1 MKSLQAKL
9 VSMLSLMLAVS
20 LLLAIFLIFQARSE
34 QNMAATYEIM
44 DKVAGHMNMAASWQ
58 AIERGVGATIL
69 GSASPPSGLVRKFHD
84 LGEKGDKEVQE
95 GLEYAQK
102 LMELLD
108 DSDMAH
114 AVNTWKSAYERLVAA
129 RPKVVGHS
137 IKIPDWIEV
146 ATKNIEAE
154 FFVRGVTFEPRN
166 HKEQVLLYNSVL
178 RANVATLA
186 EYAGRERALLGGAIA
201 AKNPLTQDAK
211 EKLKRFRAFVESAS
225 KQILAIK
232 DLAGTPPVLAQAI
245 TNYENEFLGP
255 YQELREKVYKVSDLK
270 LRNRYRS
277 GGVMTDDEA
286 QYPVDGSQWI
296 ARATKA
302 INSALAISN
311 IVGDLSKEAVREIN
325 TQARN
330 SIILNT
336 SLFLASVL
344 IFFLVFMF
352 IRRSVVNPIYT
363 IIGALSEGSQQI
375 ASASSDISSSS
386 QSLAEG
392 STEQAS
398 SLEETSSALDM
409 VASQT
414 RQNADNANQANSLAS
429 STRHDAEE
437 GNKTMD
443 EMIEAMKAINRSSD
457 EIGKIIKVIEEIA
470 FQTNLLA
477 LNAAVEAARAGEH
490 GKGFAVVAEEVR
502 NLAQRSA
509 TAAKDTA
516 SLIEDAVKKAAS
528 GSEMAKKAGEMLGG
542 IVKNVQKVTDI
553 VAEIA
558 AASNDQAQGV
568 DQVNTAVAQMDKVT
582 QQNAATAEES
592 AAASEELNAQADS
605 LNDIVTKLN
614 ALISGSSSVSATVSS
629 RSRGAQSEVPRK
641 MALPAHAPARQT
653 TPGKTHVAT
662 TAPRPAPNPARDK
675 SANDIIPMDDFED
688 F

>member
-20 LLLAIFLIFQARSE
+20 LLLAVFLVWQARSE
-34 QNMAATYEIM
+34 HNLATTYEIM

-69 GSASPPSGLVRKFHD
+69 GSDSPPSGLVSKFHD
-84 LGEKGDKEVQE
+84 LGEKGDKEVQL
-95 GLEYAQK
+95 GFDRAR
-102 LMELLD
+102 ELIELTGD
-108 DSDMAH
+108 TDMTQ
-114 AVNTWKSAYERLVAA
+114 AVDAWKSAHERLVAT

-137 IKIPDWIEV
+137 IKTPDWI
-146 ATKNIEAE
+146 AISTKNIEAE
-154 FFVRGVTFEPRN
+154 FFVRGVAFAPRN

-178 RANVATLA
+178 RSNVATLA

-201 AKNPLTQDAK
+201 QKNPLTQSVK
-211 EKLKRFRAFVESAS
+211 EKLKKFRAFVESAS
-225 KQILAIK
+225 RHILEIK
-232 DLAGTPPVLAQAI
+232 ELSSTPPVLAQAI
-245 TNYENEFLGP
+245 SDYEKEFLGP

-311 IVGDLSKEAVREIN
+311 TVGDLSEKAVQEIN
-325 TQARN
+325 RQSRN
-330 SIILNT
+330 STILNT
-336 SLFLASVL
+336 ALLLASVL

-375 ASASSDISSSS
+375 ASASSDISNSS

-409 VASQT
+409 MASQT

-437 GNKTMD
+437 GNKTMG

-457 EIGKIIKVIEEIA
+457 EISKIIKVIEEIA

-516 SLIEDAVKKAAS
+516 SLIEDAVKKAAG
-528 GSEMAKKAGEMLGG
+528 GSEMANKAGEMLGG
-542 IVKNVQKVTDI
+542 IVENVQKVTDI

-605 LNDIVTKLN
+605 LNDIVIELN
-614 ALISGSSSVSATVSS
+614 TLISGNSSSAATTG
-629 RSRGAQSEVPRK
+629 SRGGGAQGAGGVHK
-641 MALPAHAPARQT
+641 LALPGHAPVKQT
-653 TPGKTHVAT
+653 VHSKTTFPQPIPNLGHGKDA
-662 TAPRPAPNPARDK
+662 D
-675 SANDIIPMDDFED
+675 DIIPMDDFKD